1 MASIAVSWG
10 DQTKAALGT
19 FAVRAR
25 HRYPGK
31 GTYTLEIVAKD
42 RAGNRRSDQ
51 RRVRI
56 G

>member
-10 DQTKAALGT
+10 DATKAVPGT
-19 FAVRAR
+19 FSVRAR
-25 HRYPGK
+25 HRYPRK

-42 RAGNRRSDQ
+42 AAGNRRSEQ
-51 RRVRI
+51 RTVRI